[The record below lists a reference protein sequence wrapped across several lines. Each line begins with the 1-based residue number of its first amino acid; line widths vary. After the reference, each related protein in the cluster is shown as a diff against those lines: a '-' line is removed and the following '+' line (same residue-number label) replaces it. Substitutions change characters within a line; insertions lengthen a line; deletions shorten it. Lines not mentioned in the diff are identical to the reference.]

1 MTSRFYDSWLS
12 RKHLVQYLIQG
23 SANINQRSMDGG
35 RDTELAM
42 GMYQP
47 SYLAHNSPEHTARG
61 QVCPLSSRLQSSTII
76 AVDSM
81 LFKPAGSI
89 QWGFQS

>member
-1 MTSRFYDSWLS
+1 
-12 RKHLVQYLIQG
+12 
-23 SANINQRSMDGG
+23 MDGG

-61 QVCPLSSRLQSSTII
+61 QVCTLLILPISHNPHTLESKTLKKQMILLLVLI
-76 AVDSM
+76 A
-81 LFKPAGSI
+81 
-89 QWGFQS
+89 